1 MKDPAPIASLVR
13 KLGQRDTLS
22 DDEIL
27 ALQSMAGV
35 VQSVPAGGDVVTE
48 GEQPHFSTLLVSG
61 FATRY
66 NLLGNG
72 ERQITAI
79 HVPGDFVDLHGFLL
93 KPMDHSVGALSDCR
107 ILQVPHPIIRRITE
121 EHPHLTRML
130 WLSTLIDGAIFRQWI
145 VGMGRRSALERMAHL
160 ICELRTRLALVG
172 LTDGHRF
179 DFPITQIELADATG
193 LSAVHV
199 NRVLQQLR
207 ADSLIT
213 WHGQTVTILD
223 YDALAALAEFDPA
236 YLHLDRLDR

>member
-1 MKDPAPIASLVR
+1 MKDAVPIASLVR
-13 KLGQRDTLS
+13 KLAQRDALS
-22 DDEIL
+22 DDEMY
-27 ALQSMAGV
+27 ALQSMSGIL
-35 VQSVPAGGDVVTE
+35 QSVPAGGDLVTE
-48 GEQPHFSTLLVSG
+48 GETPHFSTLLVSG

-93 KPMDHSVGALSDCR
+93 KPMDHSVGALSDCH
-107 ILQVPHPIIRRITE
+107 ILQVPHPDIRRLTE

-130 WLSTLIDGAIFRQWI
+130 WLTTLIDSAIFRQWI

-160 ICELRTRLALVG
+160 ICELYTRLSVVG
-172 LTDGHRF
+172 LSDGYRF

-207 ADSLIT
+207 ADNLIT
-213 WHGQTVTILD
+213 WHSQTVTILD
-223 YDALAALAEFDPA
+223 YRALAKLAEFDPA
-236 YLHLDRLDR
+236 YLHLVRLER